1 MTANTDTL
9 MDIDLWWTSLTNS
22 SWVSNTIT
30 LGYDFSQEL
39 EILHQKQLKLK
50 QKKDKKIRMKS
61 FYDKLLNW

>member
-1 MTANTDTL
+1 MTTDINTIMYGYWRPASFTD
-9 MDIDLWWTSLTNS
+9 

-30 LGYDFSQEL
+30 LDRDFSQEL
-39 EILHQKQLKLK
+39 EILHQEQLKLK

>member
-9 MDIDLWWTSLTNS
+9 MYIDFWWTSLTNS

-30 LGYDFSQEL
+30 LDRDFSQEL
-39 EILHQKQLKLK
+39 EILHQKELKLK
-50 QKKDKKIRMKS
+50 QKKDKKIRIKS

>member
-9 MDIDLWWTSLTNS
+9 MYIDFWWI
-22 SWVSNTIT
+22 SWATVSWLSNTIT
-30 LGYDFSQEL
+30 LDRDFSREL
-39 EILHQKQLKLK
+39 EILYQEELKLK